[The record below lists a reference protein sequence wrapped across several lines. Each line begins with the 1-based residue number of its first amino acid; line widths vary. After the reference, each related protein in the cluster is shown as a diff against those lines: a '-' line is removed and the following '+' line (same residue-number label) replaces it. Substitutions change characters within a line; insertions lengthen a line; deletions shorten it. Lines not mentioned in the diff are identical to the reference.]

1 MILTMFLL
9 SPSGSVVKLWQSNSG
24 NMSDAVNANHGE
36 SNVFRDTCVWIS
48 IDAVDRA
55 ISLCFLYDVYVSIK
69 FMCLLS
75 DHNALF
81 TEPKPASF

>member
-9 SPSGSVVKLWQSNSG
+9 SPSGSVVKLWQSNSS

-36 SNVFRDTCVWIS
+36 SNVFRDTNYVS
-48 IDAVDRA
+48 GA
-55 ISLCFLYDVYVSIK
+55 ISVCFLYDVYVSIK

-81 TEPKPASF
+81 TEPRPASF